1 MKRLLFLLLLVSQ
14 VAFGQVLVQGQEVYT
29 YNGRAAIYTAPV
41 APASVVIDGDF
52 AEACGVN
59 WVCGTGW
66 AISGGKAVA
75 TATTDFLYQLA
86 VFELGETYK
95 IIYTISDYGG
105 GTVNVRCGTGTLG
118 AQRAADGT
126 FEQDL
131 VCTTSTTIIFDGI
144 AAFTGK
150 INNVSAVK
158 Q

>member
-29 YNGRAAIYTAPV
+29 YNGNALTYT

-59 WVCGTGW
+59 WSCGTGW

-86 VFELGETYK
+86 IFELGETYK
-95 IIYTISDYGG
+95 IIYTISDYAG
-105 GTVNVRCGTGTLG
+105 GTVNVRCGSGTQGL
-118 AQRAADGT
+118 QRASNGT

-131 VCTTSTTIIFDGI
+131 ICTISTTIIFDGI